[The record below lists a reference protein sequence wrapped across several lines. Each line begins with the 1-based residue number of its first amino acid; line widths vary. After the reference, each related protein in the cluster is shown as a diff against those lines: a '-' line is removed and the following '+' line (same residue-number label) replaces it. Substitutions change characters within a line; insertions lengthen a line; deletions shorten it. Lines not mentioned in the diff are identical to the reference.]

1 MPDRVTTDSGI
12 PVKTSYS
19 IRDVS
24 ATVARS
30 LGKPGEFPYTRGIY
44 PNMYRDRLWTMRQY
58 TGFGSAKET
67 NRRFKYLISHG
78 ETGLSTAFDLPTQ
91 LGLDSD
97 HARAHGEVGKVGV
110 AISSIDDMRRLF
122 DGIDLGRVSTSM
134 TINSTAPILLCL
146 YAAVG
151 LEQRVPQNELR
162 GTTQN
167 DILKEYIARN
177 TYIYPPDASLRLAVD
192 LIEYSARKMP
202 RWHPISI
209 SGYHIRESGS
219 DAIQELAFCFSNAI
233 EYAEAALARGLK
245 IDDFAP
251 QLSFFFA
258 CRNDFLE
265 EIAKFRAA
273 RKIWASI
280 VKGRFKARDP
290 ESGKLRFH
298 AQTSGETLTA
308 QQPDNNISR
317 VAIQALAAVLGGTQ
331 SLHTN
336 SRDEALALPTEDS
349 ARIAL
354 RTQQIIAYESGVTR
368 TADPLGGSYYL
379 ESLTRAIESQVNA
392 LIEKV
397 QELGGA
403 KRAIESGF
411 VHRQIQESAYKF
423 QRSVDEGQTVIVG
436 VNRFKEGDQKEV
448 SIQRISPSVERLQV
462 QQLKKFKNSRNKAKA
477 KSALLRLRSSASGD
491 GNLIDDILRAVRSQC
506 TVGEISDTLR
516 DVFGEYRVRLEV

>member
-1 MPDRVTTDSGI
+1 MPDQIATDSGI
-12 PVKTSYS
+12 PVKTLYDGKDISAKMIRS
-19 IRDVS
+19 I
-24 ATVARS
+24 
-30 LGKPGEFPYTRGIY
+30 GKPGEFPYTRGIY
-44 PNMYRDRLWTMRQY
+44 PNMFRDRLWTMRQY
-58 TGFGSAKET
+58 TGFGSARET

-97 HARAHGEVGKVGV
+97 HPRALGEVGKVGV

-122 DGIDLGRVSTSM
+122 EGIELGKVSTSM

-151 LEQRVPQNELR
+151 LEQRVPQKQLR

-177 TYIYPPDASLRLAVD
+177 TYIYPPEASLRLAVD

-209 SGYHIRESGS
+209 SGYHIRESGA
-219 DAIQELAFCFSNAI
+219 DAVQELAFCFSNAI
-233 EYAEAALARGLK
+233 EYVEASLARGLK

-251 QLSFFFA
+251 HLSFFFA

-280 VKGRFKARDP
+280 VKGRFKARNP
-290 ESGKLRFH
+290 ESCKLRFH

-317 VAIQALAAVLGGTQ
+317 VAIQALAAVLGGAQ

-336 SRDEALALPTEDS
+336 SRDEALSLPTEDS
-349 ARIAL
+349 VRIAL
-354 RTQQIIAYESGVTR
+354 RTQQIIAHESGVTR

-379 ESLTRAIESQVNA
+379 EFLTKTIESQVNA
-392 LIEKV
+392 LVERV

-403 KRAIESGF
+403 RKAIESGF

-436 VNRFKEGDQKEV
+436 VNRFKEGDQKQ
-448 SIQRISPSVERLQV
+448 SSLQRISPGVERLQV
-462 QQLKKFKNSRNKAKA
+462 QQLRKFKNSRNKAKA
-477 KSALLRLRSSASGD
+477 KSALSRLRSSASGD
-491 GNLIDDILRAVRSQC
+491 GNLVDDILRAVRSQC
-506 TVGEISDTLR
+506 TVGEISHTLR